1 MKLTENNYFSV
12 EANKKYCSKSQF
24 VALMK
29 CEESA
34 LEEINGNYTKEWAK
48 PTQTAFDVGSYV
60 DCALTEP
67 DKLPKFLEEH
77 PNMIA
82 STGKNKGNLKSE
94 YLIANKMIER
104 CKSSDFF
111 MKTLSGSHQTIMT
124 GEIEGVPFKIKM
136 DAYKEGKWITDLKT
150 CESIRKMYWDDVY
163 RTKVPFIVHFG
174 YDIQGAIYREIVRQ
188 NTGDTLPFFI
198 AAVSKENVPDIEV
211 IQISNEMLDDKLEE
225 IKPYIQHVGLLKSG
239 EIKPTKCCECDY
251 CKAHK
256 VLTRPILLEEL
267 WGLTEGDSEDEQ
279 I

>member
-1 MKLTENNYFSV
+1 MELTEDNYYSLEMNN
-12 EANKKYCSKSQF
+12 EYCSVSQF
-24 VALMK
+24 KSFQK
-29 CEESA
+29 CEVATMAE
-34 LEEINGNYTKEWAK
+34 LNGEYVKEWAK
-48 PTQTAFDVGSYV
+48 STQTALDVGSYV

-111 MKTLSGSHQTIMT
+111 MKTLSGSHQTIMA

-163 RTKVPFIVHFG
+163 RTKVPFIKAYG

-225 IKPYIQHVGLLKSG
+225 IKPYIEQIKLLKSG
-239 EIKPTKCCECDY
+239 EIEPTKCCECDY